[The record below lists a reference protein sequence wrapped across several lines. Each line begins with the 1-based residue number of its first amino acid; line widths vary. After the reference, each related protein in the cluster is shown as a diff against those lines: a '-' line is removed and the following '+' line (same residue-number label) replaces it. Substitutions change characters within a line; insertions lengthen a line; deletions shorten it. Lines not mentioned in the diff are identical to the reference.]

1 MPPPLP
7 PFKKKNTTG
16 QIHKPTLYPDDPNK
30 AVSYINLTILDAST
44 AVKNMVR
51 KKMNTGKCPAP
62 TKLKERVA
70 ERVATVA
77 ANKVPPSAVAKG
89 MSTKLPKMLMYQLNE
104 KLGLQLA
111 AQTVF
116 VEDAYVVMQ
125 FQVQYVDSSKLLAKL
140 IESQPPENDDDDSVA
155 SAVLDAWIE
164 EQKEALSN
172 LDEISDQPPL
182 AEIVPV
188 GKAGTAEGWKVM
200 LVNFLEMIITKIIPE
215 RARQKIEEE
224 RLPAIV
230 QQKITSE
237 MQNMTEQKL
246 AKKSLVADI
255 AVLPETEQA
264 RYFFSN
270 LKAIRERQM
279 VKKK

>member
-7 PFKKKNTTG
+7 PFKKKSTAG
-16 QIHKPTLYPDDPNK
+16 QIHKPTLHPDDPTK

-51 KKMNTGKCPAP
+51 MKMNGGKFPAP
-62 TKLKERVA
+62 SKLKERVA
-70 ERVATVA
+70 ERVATAA

-89 MSTKLPKMLMYQLNE
+89 MSTKLPKILMYKLNE

-116 VEDAYVVMQ
+116 VEDVYVVMQ

-140 IESQPPENDDDDSVA
+140 KETPPENDDDESVA
-155 SAVLDAWIE
+155 SAVVDAWIE
-164 EQKEALSN
+164 EQKETLSN
-172 LDEISDQPPL
+172 LDEIPDQLPL
-182 AEIVPV
+182 AEIVT
-188 GKAGTAEGWKVM
+188 AGEEGTGEGWKTT
-200 LVNFLEMIITKIIPE
+200 LVNFLEMIITKIIPD
-215 RARQKIEEE
+215 RAKQNLEEE

-230 QQKITSE
+230 QQKITEE
-237 MQNMTEQKL
+237 MQNMMEQKL

-255 AVLPETEQA
+255 AVLPETQQA

-270 LKAIRERQM
+270 LNEVRERQM
-279 VKKK
+279 LKKK